1 MVVVLFMGT
10 NYFTDEQLR
19 LLEENPYVV
28 KASKKSIT
36 YSEEFKELYWI
47 DYQNEMQPIEIFKK
61 YGFDPY
67 ALGARRRDNFTDCL
81 KKQAAREDGFKDTR
95 SKNSGRP
102 STKEL
107 SLEESDLYEILAG
120 RLHSAISDP
129 FIRRL
134 FSTLKLDDEIQQLEF
149 ELTTSVDEYSDE
161 EFVIELFSKGMAIKW
176 LEPKVKSLENTVKFF
191 GGKEEKKLKD
201 DFSLNK
207 ALLKE
212 MKIEQQK
219 LIRDY
224 GFAFKPYSSTES

>member
-1 MVVVLFMGT
+1 MGV

-47 DYQNEMQPIEIFKK
+47 DYQNGMQPIEIFKK

-67 ALGARRRDNFTDCL
+67 ALGSRRRDNFTNRL

-107 SLEESDLYEILAG
+107 SLEV
-120 RLHSAISDP
+120 
-129 FIRRL
+129 
-134 FSTLKLDDEIQQLEF
+134 QLERLKHKNEVLQQENDF
-149 ELTTSVDEYSDE
+149 LKRVRFINRKKITKK
-161 EFVIELFSKGMAIKW
+161 SK
-176 LEPKVKSLENTVKFF
+176 
-191 GGKEEKKLKD
+191 
-201 DFSLNK
+201 NK
-207 ALLKE
+207 
-212 MKIEQQK
+212 Q
-219 LIRDY
+219 
-224 GFAFKPYSSTES
+224 

>member
-1 MVVVLFMGT
+1 MVVLLFMGV

-47 DYQNEMQPIEIFKK
+47 DYQNGMQPIEIFKK

-67 ALGARRRDNFTDCL
+67 ALGSRRRDNFTNRL

-107 SLEESDLYEILAG
+107 SLEV
-120 RLHSAISDP
+120 
-129 FIRRL
+129 
-134 FSTLKLDDEIQQLEF
+134 QLERLKHKNEVLQQENDF
-149 ELTTSVDEYSDE
+149 LKRVRFINRKQITKK
-161 EFVIELFSKGMAIKW
+161 SKNKQKEKNMGLLIK
-176 LEPKVKSLENTVKFF
+176 
-191 GGKEEKKLKD
+191 
-201 DFSLNK
+201 
-207 ALLKE
+207 
-212 MKIEQQK
+212 
-219 LIRDY
+219 R
-224 GFAFKPYSSTES
+224 

>member
-1 MVVVLFMGT
+1 MIIRKMVVVLFMGT

-47 DYQNEMQPIEIFKK
+47 DYQNGMQPIEIFKK

-67 ALGARRRDNFTDCL
+67 ALGSRRRDNFTNRL

-107 SLEESDLYEILAG
+107 SLEV
-120 RLHSAISDP
+120 
-129 FIRRL
+129 
-134 FSTLKLDDEIQQLEF
+134 QLERLKHKN
-149 ELTTSVDEYSDE
+149 EVLQQ
-161 EFVIELFSKGMAIKW
+161 
-176 LEPKVKSLENTVKFF
+176 ENDF
-191 GGKEEKKLKD
+191 LKRVR
-201 DFSLNK
+201 FINRKQITKQLKNK
-207 ALLKE
+207 
-212 MKIEQQK
+212 Q
-219 LIRDY
+219 
-224 GFAFKPYSSTES
+224 

>member
-1 MVVVLFMGT
+1 MVVLLFMGV

-47 DYQNEMQPIEIFKK
+47 DYQNGMQPIELFKK

-67 ALGARRRDNFTDCL
+67 ALGSRRRDNFTNRL

-107 SLEESDLYEILAG
+107 SLEV
-120 RLHSAISDP
+120 
-129 FIRRL
+129 
-134 FSTLKLDDEIQQLEF
+134 QLERLKHKNEVLQQENDF
-149 ELTTSVDEYSDE
+149 LKRVRFINRKQITKK
-161 EFVIELFSKGMAIKW
+161 SK
-176 LEPKVKSLENTVKFF
+176 
-191 GGKEEKKLKD
+191 
-201 DFSLNK
+201 NK
-207 ALLKE
+207 
-212 MKIEQQK
+212 Q
-219 LIRDY
+219 
-224 GFAFKPYSSTES
+224 

>member
-1 MVVVLFMGT
+1 MGV

-47 DYQNEMQPIEIFKK
+47 DYQNGMQPIEIFKK

-67 ALGARRRDNFTDCL
+67 ALGSRRRDNFTNRL

-107 SLEESDLYEILAG
+107 SLEV
-120 RLHSAISDP
+120 
-129 FIRRL
+129 
-134 FSTLKLDDEIQQLEF
+134 QLERQKHKNEVLQQENDF
-149 ELTTSVDEYSDE
+149 LKRVRFINRKQITKK
-161 EFVIELFSKGMAIKW
+161 SK
-176 LEPKVKSLENTVKFF
+176 
-191 GGKEEKKLKD
+191 
-201 DFSLNK
+201 NK
-207 ALLKE
+207 
-212 MKIEQQK
+212 Q
-219 LIRDY
+219 
-224 GFAFKPYSSTES
+224 

>member
-1 MVVVLFMGT
+1 MGT

-47 DYQNEMQPIEIFKK
+47 DYQNGMQPIEIFKK

-67 ALGARRRDNFTDCL
+67 ALGSRRRDNFTNRL

-107 SLEESDLYEILAG
+107 SLEV
-120 RLHSAISDP
+120 
-129 FIRRL
+129 
-134 FSTLKLDDEIQQLEF
+134 QLERLKHKNKVLQQENDF
-149 ELTTSVDEYSDE
+149 LKRVRFINRKQITKK
-161 EFVIELFSKGMAIKW
+161 SK
-176 LEPKVKSLENTVKFF
+176 
-191 GGKEEKKLKD
+191 
-201 DFSLNK
+201 NK
-207 ALLKE
+207 
-212 MKIEQQK
+212 Q
-219 LIRDY
+219 
-224 GFAFKPYSSTES
+224 

>member
-1 MVVVLFMGT
+1 MGV

-47 DYQNEMQPIEIFKK
+47 DYQNRMQPIEIFKK

-67 ALGARRRDNFTDCL
+67 ALGSRRRDNFTNRL

-107 SLEESDLYEILAG
+107 SLEV
-120 RLHSAISDP
+120 
-129 FIRRL
+129 
-134 FSTLKLDDEIQQLEF
+134 QLERLKHKNEVLQQENDF
-149 ELTTSVDEYSDE
+149 LKRVRFINRKQITKK
-161 EFVIELFSKGMAIKW
+161 SK
-176 LEPKVKSLENTVKFF
+176 
-191 GGKEEKKLKD
+191 
-201 DFSLNK
+201 NK
-207 ALLKE
+207 
-212 MKIEQQK
+212 Q
-219 LIRDY
+219 
-224 GFAFKPYSSTES
+224 

>member
-1 MVVVLFMGT
+1 MGV

-47 DYQNEMQPIEIFKK
+47 DYQTGMQPIEIFKK

-67 ALGARRRDNFTDCL
+67 ALGSRRRDNFTNRL

-107 SLEESDLYEILAG
+107 SLEV
-120 RLHSAISDP
+120 
-129 FIRRL
+129 
-134 FSTLKLDDEIQQLEF
+134 QLERLKHKNEVLQQENDF
-149 ELTTSVDEYSDE
+149 LKRVRFINRKQITKK
-161 EFVIELFSKGMAIKW
+161 SK
-176 LEPKVKSLENTVKFF
+176 
-191 GGKEEKKLKD
+191 
-201 DFSLNK
+201 NK
-207 ALLKE
+207 
-212 MKIEQQK
+212 Q
-219 LIRDY
+219 
-224 GFAFKPYSSTES
+224 

>member
-1 MVVVLFMGT
+1 MGT

-47 DYQNEMQPIEIFKK
+47 AYQNGMQPIEIFKK

-67 ALGARRRDNFTDCL
+67 ALGSRRRDNFTNRL

-107 SLEESDLYEILAG
+107 SLEV
-120 RLHSAISDP
+120 
-129 FIRRL
+129 
-134 FSTLKLDDEIQQLEF
+134 QLERLKHKNEVLQQENDF
-149 ELTTSVDEYSDE
+149 LKRVRFINRKQITKK
-161 EFVIELFSKGMAIKW
+161 SK
-176 LEPKVKSLENTVKFF
+176 
-191 GGKEEKKLKD
+191 
-201 DFSLNK
+201 NK
-207 ALLKE
+207 
-212 MKIEQQK
+212 Q
-219 LIRDY
+219 
-224 GFAFKPYSSTES
+224 

>member
-1 MVVVLFMGT
+1 MGV

-47 DYQNEMQPIEIFKK
+47 DYQNGMQPIEIFKK

-67 ALGARRRDNFTDCL
+67 ALGSRRRDNFTNRL

-107 SLEESDLYEILAG
+107 SLEV
-120 RLHSAISDP
+120 
-129 FIRRL
+129 
-134 FSTLKLDDEIQQLEF
+134 QLERLKHKNKVLQQENDF
-149 ELTTSVDEYSDE
+149 LKRVRFINRKQITKK
-161 EFVIELFSKGMAIKW
+161 SK
-176 LEPKVKSLENTVKFF
+176 
-191 GGKEEKKLKD
+191 
-201 DFSLNK
+201 NK
-207 ALLKE
+207 
-212 MKIEQQK
+212 Q
-219 LIRDY
+219 
-224 GFAFKPYSSTES
+224 

>member
-47 DYQNEMQPIEIFKK
+47 DYQNGMQPIEIFKK

-67 ALGARRRDNFTDCL
+67 ALGARRRDNFTNRL
-81 KKQAAREDGFKDTR
+81 KKQAAREDGFKDIR

-107 SLEESDLYEILAG
+107 SLEV
-120 RLHSAISDP
+120 
-129 FIRRL
+129 
-134 FSTLKLDDEIQQLEF
+134 QLERLKHKNEVLQQENDF
-149 ELTTSVDEYSDE
+149 LKRVRFINRKQITKK
-161 EFVIELFSKGMAIKW
+161 SK
-176 LEPKVKSLENTVKFF
+176 
-191 GGKEEKKLKD
+191 
-201 DFSLNK
+201 NK
-207 ALLKE
+207 
-212 MKIEQQK
+212 Q
-219 LIRDY
+219 
-224 GFAFKPYSSTES
+224 

>member
-1 MVVVLFMGT
+1 MGV

-47 DYQNEMQPIEIFKK
+47 DYQNGMQPIEIFKK

-67 ALGARRRDNFTDCL
+67 ALGSRRRDNFTNRL

-107 SLEESDLYEILAG
+107 SLEV
-120 RLHSAISDP
+120 
-129 FIRRL
+129 
-134 FSTLKLDDEIQQLEF
+134 QLERLKHKN
-149 ELTTSVDEYSDE
+149 EVLQQ
-161 EFVIELFSKGMAIKW
+161 
-176 LEPKVKSLENTVKFF
+176 ENDF
-191 GGKEEKKLKD
+191 LKRVR
-201 DFSLNK
+201 FINRKQITKQLKNK
-207 ALLKE
+207 
-212 MKIEQQK
+212 Q
-219 LIRDY
+219 
-224 GFAFKPYSSTES
+224 

>member
-1 MVVVLFMGT
+1 MGV

-47 DYQNEMQPIEIFKK
+47 DYQNGMQPIEIFKK

-67 ALGARRRDNFTDCL
+67 ALESRRRDNFTNRL

-107 SLEESDLYEILAG
+107 SLEV
-120 RLHSAISDP
+120 
-129 FIRRL
+129 
-134 FSTLKLDDEIQQLEF
+134 QLERLKHKNEVLQQENDF
-149 ELTTSVDEYSDE
+149 LKRVRFINRKQITKK
-161 EFVIELFSKGMAIKW
+161 SK
-176 LEPKVKSLENTVKFF
+176 
-191 GGKEEKKLKD
+191 
-201 DFSLNK
+201 NK
-207 ALLKE
+207 
-212 MKIEQQK
+212 Q
-219 LIRDY
+219 
-224 GFAFKPYSSTES
+224 